1 MAELTD
7 KTVAAETAKPA
18 SNVRSLLQRVT
29 SGPALVGI
37 VLIVLVLVFGVL
49 SPENRFFSSSNLLSI
64 GSNSTTL
71 LLLAVGLT
79 FVLGAGHIDLSVAMN
94 LVLSSVVAAKVTV
107 GLAGTPAEVAAGI
120 YPAEGMAIAAGAA
133 AGIACGTFFGLI
145 NGLIVTKM
153 KIGSFVATLGT
164 MGVLTGLFNIIT
176 GGSNVNF
183 LPLSLQRD
191 FGFARW
197 WGIPAPMV
205 LGLVVAVVAGIMLA
219 RTVFGRHVLA
229 IGSSDSAARRSGV
242 KADSVTIRVFV
253 IAGFLAGVA
262 GVLDLTKFGTTAL
275 AGHGT
280 DVMQALSAVI
290 IGGTSLFGGI
300 ASMTGT
306 VIAAVLLTVLT
317 AGFVMLGVPPFYQY
331 IAVGAILILAV
342 WVDSIRRRN
351 RSA

>member
-1 MAELTD
+1 MPEPTQ
-7 KTVAAETAKPA
+7 TVTSDSASTPSRLSAWAARL
-18 SNVRSLLQRVT
+18 S
-29 SGPALVGI
+29 SGPAFVGI
-37 VLIVLVLVFGVL
+37 VLVALVLVFGLL
-49 SPENRFFSSSNLLSI
+49 SPERRFFSSSNLLSI
-64 GSNSTTL
+64 GSNTTTL

-79 FVLGAGHIDLSVAMN
+79 FILGAGHIDLSVGMN
-94 LVLSSVVAAKVTV
+94 LVLSSVVAAKVIV
-107 GLAGTPAEVAAGI
+107 AFSGTPDEVAAGI
-120 YPAEGMAIAAGAA
+120 YPNEGVAIALGVV
-133 AGIACGTFFGLI
+133 AGILCGTVFGLV

-153 KIGSFVATLGT
+153 EVGSFVATLGT
-164 MGVLTGLFNIIT
+164 MGILTGLFNIIT

-183 LPLSLQRD
+183 LPLSLQLE
-191 FGFARW
+191 FGFAKW
-197 WGIPAPMV
+197 LGIPAPMI
-205 LGLVVAVVAGIMLA
+205 LGLTVALIGGIALS

-242 KADSVTIRVFV
+242 RGDWVTIRVFV

-290 IGGTSLFGGI
+290 IGGTSLFGGV
-300 ASMTGT
+300 ASMSGT
-306 VIAAVLLTVLT
+306 TIAAILLTVLT

-331 IAVGAILILAV
+331 IAVGTILVLAV
-342 WVDSIRRRN
+342 WMDSIRRRK

>member
-1 MAELTD
+1 MSDLAQKEP
-7 KTVAAETAKPA
+7 AAETAAPSRRA
-18 SNVRSLLQRVT
+18 WDIVGRATR
-29 SGPALVGI
+29 GPALVGI
-37 VLIVLVLVFGVL
+37 VLVALILVFGVL

-107 GLAGTPAEVAAGI
+107 ALAGSAEEVAAGV
-120 YPAEGMAIAAGAA
+120 YPNEGTAIALGAL
-133 AGIACGTFFGLI
+133 AGIACGTFFGLL

-153 KIGSFVATLGT
+153 NIGSFVATLGT
-164 MGVLTGLFNIIT
+164 MGILTGLFNIIT

-183 LPLSLQRD
+183 LPLSLQRE
-191 FGFARW
+191 FGFAKW
-197 WGIPAPMV
+197 WGVPAPMV
-205 LGLVVAVVAGIMLA
+205 LGLVVAVIAGVLLA
-219 RTVFGRHVLA
+219 KTVFGRHVLA
-229 IGSSDSAARRSGV
+229 IGSSDSGARRSGV

-290 IGGTSLFGGI
+290 IGGTSLFGGV

-342 WVDSIRRRN
+342 WIDSIRRRN

>member
-1 MAELTD
+1 
-7 KTVAAETAKPA
+7 
-18 SNVRSLLQRVT
+18 
-29 SGPALVGI
+29 
-37 VLIVLVLVFGVL
+37 
-49 SPENRFFSSSNLLSI
+49 
-64 GSNSTTL
+64 
-71 LLLAVGLT
+71 
-79 FVLGAGHIDLSVAMN
+79 
-94 LVLSSVVAAKVTV
+94 
-107 GLAGTPAEVAAGI
+107 
-120 YPAEGMAIAAGAA
+120 
-133 AGIACGTFFGLI
+133 
-145 NGLIVTKM
+145 
-153 KIGSFVATLGT
+153 
-164 MGVLTGLFNIIT
+164 
-176 GGSNVNF
+176 
-183 LPLSLQRD
+183 
-191 FGFARW
+191 
-197 WGIPAPMV
+197 
-205 LGLVVAVVAGIMLA
+205 
-219 RTVFGRHVLA
+219 
-229 IGSSDSAARRSGV
+229 AARRSGV